1 MQRLLAIKKGW
12 PMEEKRRFNRVTCE
26 EKLLVRFDGSSTR
39 AQLLDI
45 SLKGALVEFENEV
58 PVQLG
63 NILDITLT
71 LDNSYIVLQFESKV
85 IHRNNNVVG
94 VKFIRIDLDSM
105 IHLRSFIEARTMD
118 PEQVIREFEYF
129 SD

>member
-1 MQRLLAIKKGW
+1 
-12 PMEEKRRFNRVTCE
+12 MEDKRRFNRVTCE
-26 EKLLVRFDGSSTR
+26 EKILVGFDGSIVK

-58 PVQLG
+58 TFQHG
-63 NILDITLT
+63 DILDITLT
-71 LDNSYIVLQFESKV
+71 LDNSDIVLQFDSKV
-85 IHRNNNVVG
+85 MHRRNNVAG

-118 PEQVIREFEYF
+118 PEQVVKEFENF
-129 SD
+129 

>member
-1 MQRLLAIKKGW
+1 
-12 PMEEKRRFNRVTCE
+12 MEEKRRFNRVTCE
-26 EKLLVRFDGSSTR
+26 EMLLVRFDGSSTR

-58 PVQLG
+58 SVQLG

-71 LDNSYIVLQFESKV
+71 LDNSDIVLQFESKV

>member
-1 MQRLLAIKKGW
+1 
-12 PMEEKRRFNRVTCE
+12 MEDKRRFNRVTCE
-26 EKLLVRFDGSSTR
+26 EKLLVCFDGSSAR
-39 AQLLDI
+39 AHLLDI
-45 SLKGALVEFENEV
+45 SLKGALVEFENDV
-58 PVQLG
+58 SFQLG
-63 NILDITLT
+63 DILDITLT
-71 LDNSYIVLQFESKV
+71 LDNSDIVLQFESKV
-85 IHRNNNVVG
+85 IHRNNNLAG

>member
-1 MQRLLAIKKGW
+1 
-12 PMEEKRRFNRVTCE
+12 MEDKRRFNRVTCE
-26 EKLLVRFDGSSTR
+26 EKLLVCFDGSSAR

-45 SLKGALVEFENEV
+45 SLKGALVEFENDV
-58 PVQLG
+58 SFQLG
-63 NILDITLT
+63 DILDITLT
-71 LDNSYIVLQFESKV
+71 LDNSDIVLQFESKV
-85 IHRNNNVVG
+85 IHRNNNLAG

-118 PEQVIREFEYF
+118 PEQVIREFDYF